1 MDKQEFVETAA
12 SAHDLRICCRNDNA
26 DEDFLQILLETCRSK
41 QIQVKKILEEGLND
55 PNSEVTT
62 DELVSVNASLLD
74 SIKVAEAL
82 LERKKRAAPL
92 PVPPVPQ
99 PFKPTGS
106 AVFIETTGSAVLI
119 ETNVEIDVLVQTRD
133 IFSLLCM
140 LRAQG
145 DRRLESALALMR

>member
-55 PNSEVTT
+55 PNSEVTI
-62 DELVSVNASLLD
+62 DELVTVNASLLD
-74 SIKVAEAL
+74 SIKVAEGL
-82 LERKKRAAPL
+82 LERRKRVAPL
-92 PVPPVPQ
+92 PVPPVTK
-99 PFKPTGS
+99 PFHPKPHPGP
-106 AVFIETTGSAVLI
+106 GL
-119 ETNVEIDVLVQTRD
+119 DVLVQTRD
-133 IFSLLCM
+133 IFSLICM

-145 DRRLESALALMR
+145 DKRLESSLALMR